1 MIVDYPT
8 SQQLF
13 IYTVIQKDKIGYNN
27 IKAIVV
33 TFGEKEVDNLKIEI
47 PGKPAYLT
55 AVRLAISSIATT
67 AGFSLDDI
75 EDIKT
80 AVTEACKNVSCHG
93 VDGFSDKYEVD
104 LAVDEGH
111 LEIMVKDDCDRHVYE
126 QMPEQCQRC
135 PQDCD
140 LGVMVIKSLM
150 NDVEIMCT
158 EKTGQKSI
166 RMVKEL

>member
-1 MIVDYPT
+1 M
-8 SQQLF
+8 
-13 IYTVIQKDKIGYNN
+13 
-27 IKAIVV
+27 
-33 TFGEKEVDNLKIEI
+33 
-47 PGKPAYLT
+47 
-55 AVRLAISSIATT
+55 
-67 AGFSLDDI
+67 

-111 LEIMVKDDCDRHVYE
+111 LEIMVKDDCDCHVYE
-126 QMPEQCQRC
+126 EMPEECRHC

-150 NDVEIMCT
+150 DDVELMCI
-158 EKTGQKSI
+158 EGTGQKSI

>member
-1 MIVDYPT
+1 MGPAFSFV
-8 SQQLF
+8 LF
-13 IYTVIQKDKIGYNN
+13 SAQD
-27 IKAIVV
+27 V
-33 TFGEKEVDNLKIEI
+33 TLHE
-47 PGKPAYLT
+47 
-55 AVRLAISSIATT
+55 AVRRADVDVFEALFGLVVVVVVEYHVVEGHQVFAVLV
-67 AGFSLDDI
+67 AGDPFRGAAALGN
-75 EDIKT
+75 
-80 AVTEACKNVSCHG
+80 AVDLPIVLIG
-93 VDGFSDKYEVD
+93 DKVD